1 MMKHFAKQTKQA
13 RTRNHHLPSH
23 SASRRAK
30 LRPVLTTLA
39 LLLLLLVPAT
49 AQPVSAQTVVAT
61 VTVGSFPF
69 GVAVNS
75 TTNRIYVTNATSST
89 VSVIDGATNTVVAT
103 VPVGNTP
110 YQVDV
115 NPSTNRIYVAN
126 SVSNDVSVI
135 NGATNTVVAT
145 VPVGSQPL
153 SVAVNSSTNRIYV
166 SSWGSDNV
174 SVIDGVTNTVVA
186 TVDVGGGTRGM
197 AANSSTNRIYAGRN
211 NNTVR
216 VIDGATNTVVA
227 TVAVGNGQYY
237 FDVNPSTNRIYN
249 PNFDDDTVSVING
262 ATNTVV
268 ATVTVGDGPRDTA
281 VNPSTNR
288 IYVANRNANTVSV
301 IDGATNTIMNT
312 VTVGNGPY
320 SIAVNPSTNRVY
332 VDNSGN
338 NTVSVL
344 AYLNQPTAQVN
355 TATGTGIATFTTSNG
370 SISGLTALP
379 QSQLACPPKLGFN
392 FPQGFFSFNISNL
405 NPGATVIITITLPSY
420 MPIGIQY
427 WKCINGQWVDCTS
440 LLGSNDGDNILTLTL
455 TDGGLGDADGVVNG
469 TIVDPGGPAVAAAAA
484 PAAPHASPALQRQLN
499 PDQISV
505 RYLSVNPQQ
514 ASAGQSVTVT
524 TNVVNT
530 GDAAGNQSIALTI
543 NGRVEQTKMVSVG
556 PHATQPVKFTVTKTQ
571 PGTYAVDIL
580 DQKGSFTILGA
591 SNTSNNVNSGLIA
604 ILALGFLVLVTIV
617 LMLAFRRRA

>member
-1 MMKHFAKQTKQA
+1 M
-13 RTRNHHLPSH
+13 L
-23 SASRRAK
+23 
-30 LRPVLTTLA
+30 VLKKAISLTM
-39 LLLLLLVPAT
+39 LLILLLVVPIT

-61 VTVGSFPF
+61 VPVGGFPF

-75 TTNRIYVTNATSST
+75 STNRIYVTKAISNSVA
-89 VSVIDGATNTVVAT
+89 VIDGATNTVVAT
-103 VPVGNTP
+103 VPVGTSP
-110 YQVDV
+110 YLIDV

-135 NGATNTVVAT
+135 DGASNTVVST
-145 VPVGSQPL
+145 VPVGAQPL
-153 SVAVNSSTNRIYV
+153 SVAVNTSTNRIYV

-174 SVIDGVTNTVVA
+174 SVIDGATNTVVA
-186 TVDVGGGTRGM
+186 AVDVGGGTRGI
-197 AANSSTNRIYAGRN
+197 AVNSSTNRIYAGRN
-211 NNTVR
+211 NNTVK
-216 VIDGATNTVVA
+216 VIDGATNTVMA
-227 TVAVGNGQYY
+227 TVAVGSGQYY
-237 FDVNPSTNRIYN
+237 FDVNPLTNLIYV

-288 IYVANRNANTVSV
+288 IYVANRNANTISV
-301 IDGATNTIMNT
+301 INGATKTVVAT
-312 VTVGNGPY
+312 VTVGDGTY
-320 SIAVNPSTNRVY
+320 SVAVNSSTNCIY
-332 VDNSGN
+332 VANMGS

-370 SISGLTALP
+370 SISGLTALA
-379 QSQLACPPKLGFN
+379 QSQLACAPKSGFN
-392 FPQGFFSFNISNL
+392 FPQGFFSFNITNL
-405 NPGATVIITITLPSY
+405 TPGATVIITITLPSY
-420 MPIGIQY
+420 MPIGAQY
-427 WKCINGQWVDCTS
+427 WKCINGNWVDCTS

-484 PAAPHASPALQRQLN
+484 QAAPHASPALQRQLN

-604 ILALGFLVLVTIV
+604 ILVLGFLVLVTIV
-617 LMLAFRRRA
+617 LVLAFRRQA